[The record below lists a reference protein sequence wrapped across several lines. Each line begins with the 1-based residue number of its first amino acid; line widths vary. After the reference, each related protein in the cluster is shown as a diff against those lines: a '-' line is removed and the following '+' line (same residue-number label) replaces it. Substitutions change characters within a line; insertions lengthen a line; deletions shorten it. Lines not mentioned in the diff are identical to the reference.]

1 MAERAY
7 PIPAEA
13 VQWEEEIKKSRFI
26 TLLRHTQGLVAAR
39 AFVSEIRA
47 LHPQARHHC
56 WAMLA
61 GAPDY
66 GQGYGFSDDGE
77 PSGTAGKPMLAQ
89 LQGSGV
95 GEVTAVVVRYYGGI
109 KLGTGGLVRAYGG
122 GVSQALK
129 LLPRR
134 QRIPMVSARLQC
146 RYDEL
151 PVVQRLLAQFGAHI
165 EQADY
170 AAQVGL
176 QLACESQSLA
186 RLEQE
191 LRQHTQGRVRL
202 ECPDKPDHNI
212 DPAGGRFR
220 P

>member
-1 MAERAY
+1 LNTREMPMAEQAY

-39 AFVSEIRA
+39 EFVSEIRA

-56 WAMLA
+56 WASVA
-61 GAPDY
+61 GAPDD
-66 GQGYGFSDDGE
+66 GQEYGFSDDGE

-89 LQGSGV
+89 LQGSGL
-95 GEVTAVVVRYYGGI
+95 GEVTAVVVRYSGGI

-134 QRIPMVSARLQC
+134 QRVPMVSMRLQC
-146 RYDEL
+146 QYEEL
-151 PVVQRLLAQFGAHI
+151 PVVQWLLAQFAAHI
-165 EQADY
+165 EHADY
-170 AAQVGL
+170 AAQISL

-202 ECPDKPDHNI
+202 E
-212 DPAGGRFR
+212 R
-220 P
+220 PR